1 MRQTL
6 GVHVGRVTFLN
17 CSEVR
22 MGSPYQ
28 VCDIRLQLDWKP
40 DLPGSGF
47 QDLSVES
54 PDGRYLSLVE
64 WHIVDNA
71 PAFVVHTLDTVA
83 HTVRS
88 SPAVRGPRR
97 RSSARTASSGRSMLA
112 ATERVAGAFS
122 SEASAFP

>member
-1 MRQTL
+1 
-6 GVHVGRVTFLN
+6 
-17 CSEVR
+17 

-88 SPAVRGPRR
+88 SDPQLGCC
-97 RSSARTASSGRSMLA
+97 ARLWWDD
-112 ATERVAGAFS
+112 GARWDVG
-122 SEASAFP
+122 AK